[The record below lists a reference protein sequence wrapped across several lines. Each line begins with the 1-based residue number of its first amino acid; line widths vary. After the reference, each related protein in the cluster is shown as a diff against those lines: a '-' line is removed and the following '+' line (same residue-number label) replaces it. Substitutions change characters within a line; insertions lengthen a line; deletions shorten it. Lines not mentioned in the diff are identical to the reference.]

1 LSSPDVLSAILTQ
14 ARGGP
19 EREAVKDLEREL
31 TYADLCHEVAQVA
44 AGLRGRGVTEGDR
57 VALHL
62 PNSVDF
68 VVAAL
73 GCLSLGAIFVPLAVS
88 DPTARLEIIIGDCGP
103 TLIVTHD
110 AADAGGAAS
119 ALPSGP
125 GRPPAVAFSELPSK
139 GAEPLDVPAVVDSAS
154 DRGAYIIYTSGTT
167 GTPNG
172 VLIGRAAFAAAV
184 SATSS
189 ALGLGRDTRTLCVS
203 PFHFDGSFATLFPTL
218 RSGGTVVIRPR
229 DALLFPRT
237 FFRVVAAEA
246 ITYTGF
252 SPSYGRLLLSNPL
265 MESLAR
271 TPLRLIALGG
281 EASSAADVRS
291 LWEAAPEVVVY
302 NRYGPTE
309 TTIAVTHMKLSPD
322 VLADGTVP
330 MGQPHPGVTFHLV
343 DEQGALVEA
352 ADQVGELY
360 VGGTQ
365 LMTGYWGAPAL
376 TASVLRDD
384 LVPGETLYRTG
395 DLAYRNPSGDYV
407 YVDRVDRVINR
418 NGVRISL
425 VELTDTLRDLD
436 GVMAAACLTF
446 DDEGQLGIVAFAV
459 TDGSPTALDL
469 RRAAR
474 ERLPDTMLPNRIDLV
489 ETLPLTSGSKLDERG
504 LLAAAG
510 LVAFRPEP
518 GAIGS

>member
-1 LSSPDVLSAILTQ
+1 LNSPDVLSAIVAQ
-14 ARGGP
+14 VRGEP
-19 EREAVKDLEREL
+19 ERVAVKDLDREL
-31 TYADLCHEVAQVA
+31 TYAELGHEVAQVA
-44 AGLRGRGVTEGDR
+44 AGLHGRGVAEGDR
-57 VALHL
+57 VALYF

-73 GCLSLGAIFVPLAVS
+73 TCLSLGAIFVPLAVS
-88 DPTARLEIIIGDCGP
+88 DPKARLAIIIGDCAP
-103 TLIVTHD
+103 ALIV
-110 AADAGGAAS
+110 AADADGSAA
-119 ALPSGP
+119 ALPTGP
-125 GRPPAVAFSELPSK
+125 GQPPVVAFSELASTGDDPL
-139 GAEPLDVPAVVDSAS
+139 GADPLGDETGA

-184 SATSS
+184 GATSS
-189 ALGLGRDTRTLCVS
+189 ALGLGTGTRTLCVS

-218 RSGGTVVIRPR
+218 YRGGTVVMRPR

-246 ITYTGF
+246 ITYTGY
-252 SPSYGRLLLSNPL
+252 SPSYGRLLASSPL
-265 MESLAR
+265 MASLAR
-271 TPLRLIALGG
+271 TELRLVALGG
-281 EASSAADVRS
+281 EASSPADVRS
-291 LWEAAPEVVVY
+291 LWEAAPEVVVF

-309 TTIAVTHMKLSPD
+309 TTIAVTHMQLSPE

-330 MGQPHPGVTFHLV
+330 IGRPHPGVTFHLV

-360 VGGTQ
+360 IGGDQ
-365 LMTGYWGAPAL
+365 LMTGYWDAPAL
-376 TASVLRDD
+376 TAAVLRHD

-425 VELTDTLRDLD
+425 VELTDTLRALD
-436 GVMAAACLTF
+436 GVTAVACLTF
-446 DDEGQLGIVAFAV
+446 NDEGQLGIVAFAV
-459 TDGSPTALDL
+459 TDPSLSALDV

-489 ETLPLTSGSKLDERG
+489 EALPMTSGSKLDERG

-510 LVAFRPEP
+510 LTAFGPEP
-518 GAIGS
+518 AS

>member
-1 LSSPDVLSAILTQ
+1 LNSTDVLSAIVTQ

-19 EREAVKDLEREL
+19 DRTAVKDLQREL
-31 TYADLCHEVAQVA
+31 TYTELCHEAAMVA
-44 AGLRGRGVTEGDR
+44 AGLRERGVAEGDR

-73 GCLSLGAIFVPLAVS
+73 ACLSIDAIFVPLAVS
-88 DPTARLEIIIGDCGP
+88 DPPARLEIIIGDCAP
-103 TLIVTHD
+103 ALIVTD
-110 AADAGGAAS
+110 DAGSASGA
-119 ALPSGP
+119 L
-125 GRPPAVAFSELPSK
+125 VAFSELPST
-139 GAEPLDVPAVVDSAS
+139 GADPLTDGTGA

-184 SATSS
+184 GATSS
-189 ALGLGRDTRTLCVS
+189 ALGLGTDTRTLCVS

-218 RSGGTVVIRPR
+218 YRGGTVVIRPR

-237 FFRVVAAEA
+237 FFRVVAAEG
-246 ITYTGF
+246 ITYTGY
-252 SPSYGRLLLSNPL
+252 SPSYGRLLSTSPL
-265 MESLAR
+265 MESLAG
-271 TPLRLIALGG
+271 TELRLVALGG
-281 EASSAADVRS
+281 EASSPADVRS
-291 LWEAAPEVVVY
+291 HWEAAPDLVVY

-309 TTIAVTHMKLSPD
+309 TTIAVTHMKLSPE
-322 VLADGTVP
+322 VLAGGTVP
-330 MGQPHPGVTFHLV
+330 IGQPHPGVTFYLV
-343 DEQGALVEA
+343 DHQDELVEA
-352 ADQVGELY
+352 ADQVGELHI
-360 VGGTQ
+360 GGTQ

-376 TASVLRDD
+376 TAAVLRED

-395 DLAYRNPSGDYV
+395 DLVYRNRAGDYV
-407 YVDRVDRVINR
+407 YVDRLDRVINR

-425 VELTDTLRDLD
+425 VEVTDTMRDLN
-436 GVMAAACLTF
+436 GVRAVACLTY

-459 TDGSPTALDL
+459 TDGSLTALDL
-469 RRAAR
+469 RRATR

-489 ETLPLTSGSKLDERG
+489 ETLPLTGRSKLDERG

-510 LVAFRPEP
+510 LVAFRPDP
-518 GAIGS
+518 AP